1 MEHAKKMMLVD
12 PRFARPS
19 MREKFL
25 SALDTEIAN
34 TLDSDEPDDVKAKNY
49 IMTLNRYKFHGEIP
63 KPAVKPIEKLESSV
77 MQSVSQKQQ
86 YKAKRAMDLL
96 KRNSDVDFNDQGE
109 LIYRQSRVPGSNIVD
124 LFEDLPR
131 TTSSEPP
138 VGWEAL
144 ASSLK
149 ESKAPREIV
158 SNTRSWNFMR
168 DTAPRRKGKS
178 KRKWVEY

>member
-12 PRFARPS
+12 PRFTRPS
-19 MREKFL
+19 MRDKSL

-34 TLDSDEPDDVKAKNY
+34 TLDSDEPDDVKAKHY
-49 IMTLNRYKFHGEIP
+49 IMTLKRFKFHEEIP
-63 KPAVKPIEKLESSV
+63 KPVIKPLEKLEPKV
-77 MQSVSQKQQ
+77 LESVSQKQQ

-96 KRNSDVDFNDQGE
+96 KRNSEVDFNDRGE

-124 LFEDLPR
+124 LIEDLTR
-131 TTSSEPP
+131 TTSTESP

-144 ASSLK
+144 AASLK
-149 ESKAPREIV
+149 ESKAPGEIV
-158 SNTRSWNFMR
+158 SKTRSWNFMR
-168 DTAPRRKGKS
+168 DTTPRRQSKS